1 MDRLIDVA
9 FFSSCLALCLL
20 LLLPSRPPASPPN
33 SLARSTLLTLLEA
46 RPRNFRY
53 TLGTQDRGL
62 KFKSYGQL
70 LVELAVFGST
80 PQFGEELRAELRK
93 TLDGLLPFGY
103 RLSLESGSVLLEVG
117 NRENGRRLVRESVPL
132 LLPSVPP
139 SEAELVLEL
148 FA

>member
-1 MDRLIDVA
+1 MDRLIDVVL
-9 FFSSCLALCLL
+9 FSTCLALCLL
-20 LLLPSRPPASPPN
+20 LLLPSRPPSNPPN

-46 RPRNFRY
+46 RPKNFHY
-53 TLGTQDRGL
+53 ALGTQDRGL
-62 KFKSYGQL
+62 RFKSYGQL
-70 LVELAVFGST
+70 LVEFAVLGSP
-80 PQFGEELRAELRK
+80 PQFGEELRAELRN

-139 SEAELVLEL
+139 SEVELVLEL